1 MKLILTILLFIA
13 NFSLFAQHGPPTDCV
28 CNGST
33 SGGKGKFYMGIG
45 PDFHLGIFEND
56 DRKLSLTTL
65 GVRLHAG
72 YNLNK
77 NLAAELIIQKYAFA
91 DIEVLEK
98 GSTSTFYSYL
108 DFNFQLVYRFV
119 KRGSR
124 FIPYIKGGYLM
135 NNTLKKSYTS
145 PLGTLEENGF
155 AIHGHYIDLGG
166 GTLFILAN
174 QFTLFAESHL
184 SMHPTFFQGIYK
196 SDLFKLKPQISVGV
210 NYHF

>member
-1 MKLILTILLFIA
+1 MKQLLTISAFI
-13 NFSLFAQHGPPTDCV
+13 FCLPLFAQHGPPTDCV

-33 SGGKGKFYMGIG
+33 SGGKGKFYMGTG
-45 PDFHLGIFEND
+45 PDFHLGFFEND
-56 DRKLSLTTL
+56 DRKLNLSTL
-65 GVRLHAG
+65 GFRLHAG

-77 NLAAELIIQKYAFA
+77 NFAAELIIQKYAFA
-91 DIEVLEK
+91 NIDVLEK

-108 DFNFQLVYRFV
+108 DFNFQFVYRFV

-124 FIPYIKGGYLM
+124 FIPYVKGGYLM
-135 NNTLKKSYTS
+135 NNTLKKKYTTPNITS
-145 PLGTLEENGF
+145 EENGF
-155 AIHGHYIDLGG
+155 SIHGHYIDIGG

-184 SMHPTFFQGIYK
+184 SMHPTFFQGIYI
-196 SDLFKLKPQISVGV
+196 SDVFKLKPQISIGV